1 MLLVVEDKSRSWL
14 QSLIWMCISTGLV
27 SFAAAYSH
35 GGSLAACS
43 DMRPKHIRAQPQNPR
58 KNYITIHTNRS
69 FYLPGDRVPV
79 TVRST
84 RDFMGFF
91 LQARRVLNDQVA
103 GSFVFIPPGSKL
115 LRCFEDGDTVTHSD
129 KSLKRNL
136 SFVWK
141 SPDQPVG
148 DIKFF
153 VSVVQ
158 SYFVYWARIES
169 AIVSGHMLRTTSE
182 ISEISD
188 METTSVLESR
198 SSSSLPYT
206 GVPFLISSSKTKP
219 PETLLYTLSEKGKYT
234 PSDVLSSS
242 TASTSVVV
250 STKKVPASR
259 MDSSFKFPVSTAPQ
273 TLSSQKRTLN
283 HSTDSRNQDDLQGP
297 SPTLCPS
304 CQHKREMV
312 SSYIR
317 LSSPTSSL
325 PPDLLSVFPISPS
338 PTQDIQADPTEFT
351 LQESQSQ
358 FLPPLTTGEERHKPT
373 NEVAANFLQ
382 QPESASSVKNI
393 EVEESTSPL
402 VTKTVHEI
410 GKGGE
415 KGRGMHLA
423 MTQLGI
429 LLGCSVV
436 LGMSLAAGLRCI
448 HAQYCHKR
456 TEVSFSEPD
465 DNVITLRES
474 GEMMHFKKI
483 RENSFVLVQA
493 EYNWITPALSTK
505 TQ

>member
-1 MLLVVEDKSRSWL
+1 MKVEDTSRSWL
-14 QSLIWMCISTGLV
+14 QCLIWICISAGLV
-27 SFAAAYSH
+27 SYSAAYSH

-58 KNYITIHTNRS
+58 KNYITIHTNHS
-69 FYLPGDRVPV
+69 FYLPGDKVPV

-115 LRCFEDGDTVTHSD
+115 LHCFEDGDTVTHSD

-169 AIVSGHMLRTTSE
+169 AIVSGHML
-182 ISEISD
+182 
-188 METTSVLESR
+188 
-198 SSSSLPYT
+198 
-206 GVPFLISSSKTKP
+206 
-219 PETLLYTLSEKGKYT
+219 
-234 PSDVLSSS
+234 
-242 TASTSVVV
+242 
-250 STKKVPASR
+250 
-259 MDSSFKFPVSTAPQ
+259 
-273 TLSSQKRTLN
+273 KRTLE
-283 HSTDSRNQDDLQGP
+283 TERNLFGLQGP
-297 SPTLCPS
+297 HPTLCPS
-304 CQHKREMV
+304 CRDESKIL
-312 SSYIR
+312 SSDVR
-317 LSSPTSSL
+317 LSLPTPSL
-325 PPDLLSVFPISPS
+325 PPDSLTVFPISTSPS
-338 PTQDIQADPTEFT
+338 QGLQVDPTEFT
-351 LQESQSQ
+351 LQESQSYSW
-358 FLPPLTTGEERHKPT
+358 PLSTIGEQRPT

-382 QPESASSVKNI
+382 QPESASSEKNI
-393 EVEESTSPL
+393 KVEESTSPL
-402 VTKTVHEI
+402 VTKTVHETGI
-410 GKGGE
+410 HAKGGE
-415 KGRGMHLA
+415 KGQGMHLA

-465 DNVITLRES
+465 DNVITLREN
-474 GEMMHFKKI
+474 GEMMQFKKF

-493 EYNWITPALSTK
+493 EYNWITPALSAK